1 MLIAS
6 GEGIAD
12 CETLATFILPSA
24 ICIFFLYSKILFNQ
38 PASYTHIALGK
49 IKENNARFC

>member
-24 ICIFFLYSKILFNQ
+24 ICIFFLLLQNPY
-38 PASYTHIALGK
+38 
-49 IKENNARFC
+49 